1 MIASEQD
8 SWNNCTYITQLT
20 QTDWLIYR
28 SLHECSATAQTFL
41 KLLFEFILCLL
52 SVPLRE
58 GRMLVLSSKYNIEQ
72 ADFTDWIYFQSPSLI
87 EEISPQHK
95 YLKT

>member
-1 MIASEQD
+1 MHS
-8 SWNNCTYITQLT
+8 CTHITQVT

-28 SLHECSATAQTFL
+28 TLHECSATAQTFL

-87 EEISPQHK
+87 EEIIPHPKALS
-95 YLKT
+95 TNT

>member
-1 MIASEQD
+1 MHS
-8 SWNNCTYITQLT
+8 CTHITQVT

-28 SLHECSATAQTFL
+28 TLHECSATAQTFL
-41 KLLFEFILCLL
+41 KLLFEFTLCLL

-87 EEISPQHK
+87 EGISPYPK
-95 YLKT
+95 ALSTNT